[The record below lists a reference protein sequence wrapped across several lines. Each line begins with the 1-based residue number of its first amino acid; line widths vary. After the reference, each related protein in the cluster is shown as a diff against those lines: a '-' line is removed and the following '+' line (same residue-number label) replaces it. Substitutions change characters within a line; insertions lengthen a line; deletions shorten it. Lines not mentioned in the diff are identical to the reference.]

1 MIFIN
6 FKYTIEIKIKNSNL
20 FLHKSSKEKMKPL
33 SKYLKE
39 SYKDEKQ
46 GHYED
51 FVDEDTG
58 EIVTLW
64 VDDKPEQII
73 KAVKEAT
80 PEELQKLKELRKQE
94 DEIDAKWWSIRD
106 EIDNQKDELKSLKA
120 ELRELQYGMEDEIG
134 QAKTDK
140 ERDNLGNEYGEKIE
154 NTQENI
160 RKIINNI
167 KSLNKKLD
175 DVDDQLRSA
184 SAKVLDYE
192 EKIGYR

>member
-1 MIFIN
+1 
-6 FKYTIEIKIKNSNL
+6 
-20 FLHKSSKEKMKPL
+20 MKPL

-39 SYKDEKQ
+39 SYKDKKQ

-106 EIDNQKDELKSLKA
+106 DIDNQKDELKSLKA

-134 QAKTDK
+134 QAKTDE

-167 KSLNKKLD
+167 KSLNKKLN

>member
-1 MIFIN
+1 
-6 FKYTIEIKIKNSNL
+6 
-20 FLHKSSKEKMKPL
+20 MKPL

-106 EIDNQKDELKSLKA
+106 EIDSQKDELKSLKA

-134 QAKTDK
+134 QAKTDE

-175 DVDDQLRSA
+175 DIDDQLRSA

>member
-1 MIFIN
+1 
-6 FKYTIEIKIKNSNL
+6 
-20 FLHKSSKEKMKPL
+20 MKTL

-134 QAKTDK
+134 QAKTDE
-140 ERDNLGNEYGEKIE
+140 ERDKLGNEYGEKIE

-160 RKIINNI
+160 KKIINNI

>member
-1 MIFIN
+1 
-6 FKYTIEIKIKNSNL
+6 
-20 FLHKSSKEKMKPL
+20 MKAL

-39 SYKDEKQ
+39 NYKDEKQ

-134 QAKTDK
+134 QAKTDE

-160 RKIINNI
+160 KKIINSI

>member
-1 MIFIN
+1 M
-6 FKYTIEIKIKNSNL
+6 
-20 FLHKSSKEKMKPL
+20 
-33 SKYLKE
+33 
-39 SYKDEKQ
+39 
-46 GHYED
+46 
-51 FVDEDTG
+51 
-58 EIVTLW
+58 
-64 VDDKPEQII
+64 
-73 KAVKEAT
+73 
-80 PEELQKLKELRKQE
+80 QKLKELRKQE

-106 EIDNQKDELKSLKA
+106 EIDNQKDELKSLKT

-134 QAKTDK
+134 QAKTDE

-160 RKIINNI
+160 LKIINNI

-175 DVDDQLRSA
+175 DVNDQLRSA

>member
-1 MIFIN
+1 
-6 FKYTIEIKIKNSNL
+6 
-20 FLHKSSKEKMKPL
+20 MKPL

-94 DEIDAKWWSIRD
+94 DEIDTKWWSIRD

-134 QAKTDK
+134 QAKTDE

-154 NTQENI
+154 NIQENI

-175 DVDDQLRSA
+175 DVDDQLLSA

>member
-1 MIFIN
+1 M
-6 FKYTIEIKIKNSNL
+6 
-20 FLHKSSKEKMKPL
+20 KSL

-39 SYKDEKQ
+39 SYKDEKH

-134 QAKTDK
+134 QAKTDE

-175 DVDDQLRSA
+175 DVDNKLRSA
-184 SAKVLDYE
+184 STKVLDYE